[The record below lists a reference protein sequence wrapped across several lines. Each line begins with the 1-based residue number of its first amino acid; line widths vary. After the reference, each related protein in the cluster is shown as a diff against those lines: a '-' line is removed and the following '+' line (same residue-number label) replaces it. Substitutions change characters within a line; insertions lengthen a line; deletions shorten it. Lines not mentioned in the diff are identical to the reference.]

1 MTRVSCSMLASVEF
15 YWFSKKKEKKRKS
28 NILRIYQVCRAVNRF
43 APPSML
49 IALQCQ
55 RSSLET
61 HKLAVLGIR
70 DTQTIRESQHS
81 RGFRCLCP
89 DPLDVT
95 VCGST
100 SELDRYTQKRRDITT
115 YKREHHERTEVAIDM
130 CVYKLR
136 ERYETNSP
144 LETSASAWPLQHLDF
159 GLLASRIVR
168 E

>member
-1 MTRVSCSMLASVEF
+1 MWDLPRPGLKPVSPALAGRFLTTALPGKSLFLPLRVTFHEANFHIQMWSLFQMELCPSYGLNVLKTEEMTRVSCSMLASVEF

-81 RGFRCLCP
+81 RGFRCL
-89 DPLDVT
+89 
-95 VCGST
+95 
-100 SELDRYTQKRRDITT
+100 DRKS
-115 YKREHHERTEVAIDM
+115 V
-130 CVYKLR
+130 V
-136 ERYETNSP
+136 
-144 LETSASAWPLQHLDF
+144 
-159 GLLASRIVR
+159 
-168 E
+168 